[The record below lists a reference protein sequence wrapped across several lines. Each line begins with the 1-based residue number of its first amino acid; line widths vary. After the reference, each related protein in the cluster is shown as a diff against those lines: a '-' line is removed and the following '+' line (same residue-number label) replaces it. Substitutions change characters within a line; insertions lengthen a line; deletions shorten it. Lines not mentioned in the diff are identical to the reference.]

1 MKKKIGNNEGNEIGK
16 DMKNRIGIKI
26 LIVEEKNEKDYIL
39 ERIELKRE
47 GEDGREL

>member
-1 MKKKIGNNEGNEIGK
+1 
-16 DMKNRIGIKI
+16 MKNRIGIKI